1 MKRLF
6 GAFGLFVLLAAGFA
20 PTHAQDEP
28 LKIVASFSILADV
41 VKNIAGDSAEV
52 VSLIPPDADP
62 HAFQPAPQD
71 VALLAEAD
79 VIFING
85 ANLEEG
91 LLEVIENAGEKM
103 NLVVISQCVPIL
115 PGVQDHTDGE
125 AHNEV
130 DMSEIAVLCEKHHE
144 EIGEAE
150 TPNMLYALDCGHEEE
165 SDDHGACDP
174 HVWTDPQN
182 VILWTLFI
190 RDALIQLDPGNA
202 DTYTANAAVYIQ
214 QLDALVKD
222 EILPALAA
230 IPEENRVLVTNHES
244 MGYFAAAYGFEIAGT
259 VIPSSS
265 TLAEP
270 SAGDIARL
278 IDVIE
283 ANDIKAIFAE
293 VNVNADL
300 VQQVSDE
307 SGAEFYVLY
316 HTLSNTDGPASTYL
330 DMMRYNVQTIVTAL
344 SK

>member
-1 MKRLF
+1 
-6 GAFGLFVLLAAGFA
+6 
-20 PTHAQDEP
+20 
-28 LKIVASFSILADV
+28 
-41 VKNIAGDSAEV
+41 
-52 VSLIPPDADP
+52 
-62 HAFQPAPQD
+62 
-71 VALLAEAD
+71 
-79 VIFING
+79 
-85 ANLEEG
+85 
-91 LLEVIENAGEKM
+91 
-103 NLVVISQCVPIL
+103 
-115 PGVQDHTDGE
+115 
-125 AHNEV
+125 
-130 DMSEIAVLCEKHHE
+130 
-144 EIGEAE
+144 
-150 TPNMLYALDCGHEEE
+150 
-165 SDDHGACDP
+165 
-174 HVWTDPQN
+174 